1 LLEVNWHEGKR
12 NEERK
17 MIALL
22 LLALQTA
29 TPPATAVPQ
38 HAPNAEACASTEK
51 KIAAI
56 QANSTKPPDQRGGPV
71 TLTEAEIESFFA
83 LSKVPKIPEG
93 VSGIRFE
100 IHPGKQHGTAIV
112 DFDKYNAASKR
123 PMNPLV
129 ELFLRGKR
137 TINIEGKAFPPSD
150 GMGHYHLDFASLDD
164 FTVQGSTIQFIL
176 KWFVLTRYPK
186 AEMDKPFVLP
196 ANIRKVEVQE
206 GRIVI
211 YP

>member
-1 LLEVNWHEGKR
+1 
-12 NEERK
+12 
-17 MIALL
+17 M
-22 LLALQTA
+22 
-29 TPPATAVPQ
+29 
-38 HAPNAEACASTEK
+38 EK

-56 QANSTKPPDQRGGPV
+56 QAHAKLPPDQRGGPV
-71 TLTEAEIESFFA
+71 TLTQEEIESFFA

-93 VSGIRFE
+93 ISGIHFE
-100 IHPGKQHGTAIV
+100 IHPGKQHATAIV
-112 DFDKYNAASKR
+112 DFDKYTAASKR

-137 TINIEGKAFPPSD
+137 TINVQGSALSPGD
-150 GMGHYHLDFASLDD
+150 GIGQYHLDFASLDD
-164 FTVQGSTIQFIL
+164 FTVQGSTIQFIM

-196 ANIRKVEVQE
+196 SNVRKVDVQE
-206 GRIVI
+206 GQIVI

>member
-1 LLEVNWHEGKR
+1 MNWPESKK
-12 NEERK
+12 NETRK
-17 MIALL
+17 MIALF
-22 LLALQTA
+22 LLALQISTR
-29 TPPATAVPQ
+29 PALSAAE
-38 HAPNAEACASTEK
+38 HAPSAEACASAEK

-56 QANSTKPPDQRGGPV
+56 QANSKQPPDHRGGPV
-71 TLTEAEIESFFA
+71 TLTQEEIESFLA

-93 VSGIRFE
+93 ISGIRFE
-100 IHPGKQHGTAIV
+100 IHSGKQHATAVV
-112 DFDKYNAASKR
+112 DFDKYTAASKR

-137 TINIEGKAFPPSD
+137 TITVEGAALSPAD
-150 GMGHYHLDFASLDD
+150 GKGQYHLDFASLDD

-196 ANIRKVEVQE
+196 SNIRKVDVQE

>member
-1 LLEVNWHEGKR
+1 MIGLSLFVLH
-12 NEERK
+12 
-17 MIALL
+17 IALG
-22 LLALQTA
+22 TA
-29 TPPATAVPQ
+29 WPPSSSLTPQ
-38 HAPNAEACASTEK
+38 APNAEACVRAEK

-56 QANSTKPPDQRGGPV
+56 QANAEKPAGHRGEPI
-71 TLTEAEIESFFA
+71 TLSQEEIDSFFA

-93 VSGIRFE
+93 VSGIHID
-100 IHPGKQHGTAIV
+100 IHPGKQHATAVV
-112 DFDKYNAASKR
+112 DFDKYRAASKR

-137 TINIEGKAFPPSD
+137 TINVEGQGISPAE
-150 GMGHYHLDFASLDD
+150 GMGQYHLDFASLDD
-164 FTVQGSTIQFIL
+164 FTVQGSTIQFLL
-176 KWFVLTRYPK
+176 KWFVLPRYPK

-196 ANIRKVEVQE
+196 SNIHKVEVLE

>member
-1 LLEVNWHEGKR
+1 
-12 NEERK
+12 

-22 LLALQTA
+22 LFALHLSAQ
-29 TPPATAVPQ
+29 PASVAADR
-38 HAPNAEACASTEK
+38 APSAEACARMEK

-56 QANSTKPPDQRGGPV
+56 QANSTQPPDKRGGPV
-71 TLTEAEIESFFA
+71 TLTQEEIESFFA

-93 VSGIRFE
+93 VSGIRFN
-100 IHPGKQHGTAIV
+100 IHPGKQHATAIV
-112 DFDKYNAASKR
+112 DFDKYTAGSKR

-137 TINIEGKAFPPSD
+137 TISVEGAAICPAD
-150 GMGHYHLDFASLDD
+150 GFGQYHLDYASLDD

-176 KWFVLTRYPK
+176 KWFVLARYPK

-196 ANIRKVEVQE
+196 SNVRKVEVQE

>member
-1 LLEVNWHEGKR
+1 
-12 NEERK
+12 
-17 MIALL
+17 M
-22 LLALQTA
+22 
-29 TPPATAVPQ
+29 
-38 HAPNAEACASTEK
+38 EK

-56 QANSTKPPDQRGGPV
+56 QAHAKLPPDQRGGPV
-71 TLTEAEIESFFA
+71 TLTQEEIESFFA

-93 VSGIRFE
+93 ISGIHFE
-100 IHPGKQHGTAIV
+100 IHPGKQHATAIV
-112 DFDKYNAASKR
+112 DFDKYTAASKR

-137 TINIEGKAFPPSD
+137 TINVQGSALSPGD
-150 GMGHYHLDFASLDD
+150 GIGQYHLDFASLDD
-164 FTVQGSTIQFIL
+164 FTVQGNTIQFIL

-196 ANIRKVEVQE
+196 SNVRKVDVQE
-206 GRIVI
+206 RQIVV

>member
-1 LLEVNWHEGKR
+1 
-12 NEERK
+12 

-22 LLALQTA
+22 MLALQISPK
-29 TPPATAVPQ
+29 PPSAAQQAVPS
-38 HAPNAEACASTEK
+38 AEACASMEK
-51 KIAAI
+51 KIDAI
-56 QANSTKPPDQRGGPV
+56 QANSKLPADKRGGPV
-71 TLTEAEIESFFA
+71 TLTQEEIESFFA

-93 VSGIRFE
+93 ISGIRFE
-100 IHPGKQHGTAIV
+100 IHPGKQHATAIV
-112 DFDKYNAASKR
+112 DFDKYTAASKR

-137 TINIEGKAFPPSD
+137 TINVEGTATSPAEGF
-150 GMGHYHLDFASLDD
+150 GQYHLDFASLDD

-196 ANIRKVEVQE
+196 SNVRKVEIQE

>member
-1 LLEVNWHEGKR
+1 MVPLF
-12 NEERK
+12 
-17 MIALL
+17 
-22 LLALQTA
+22 LLALQTF
-29 TPPATAVPQ
+29 TPPASSTPQ
-38 HAPNAEACASTEK
+38 PGPSAEACASAEK

-56 QANSTKPPDQRGGPV
+56 QENSLKPADQHGGPV
-71 TLTEAEIESFFA
+71 TLTEAEIEAFFA

-100 IHPGKQHGTAIV
+100 IHPNKQRATATV
-112 DFDKYNAASKR
+112 DFDKYKAASKR

-137 TINIEGKAFPPSD
+137 TITTEGSVTFPSD
-150 GMGHYHLDFASLDD
+150 GMGQYHLDFASLDD
-164 FTVQGSTIQFIL
+164 FTVQGGTIQFIL

-196 ANIRKVEVQE
+196 AKIRKVEVQE
-206 GRIVI
+206 GKIVI